1 MERFR
6 LPSRGHERH
15 ARDRVRGIGG
25 PDSGDERP
33 DPWMFWRRVHDFN
46 MTVSDATSGL
56 TFSGVNPF
64 DVLLPPGATT
74 TFNLGTFN
82 RERTN
87 VSSNLDPL
95 AFTLQ
100 LMLTLPA
107 VIGTGPSTL
116 FTSSI
121 HGTTPGGGGPVVVNF
136 NNAWQH
142 FTSPAGIFEIAI
154 LTDPELTK
162 NNFAAVVGTVRNITL
177 PDSRTTS
184 VPEPATLLLVGVG
197 LTACATPIRRR

>member
-121 HGTTPGGGGPVVVNF
+121 HGTTPGG
-136 NNAWQH
+136 AALSSL
-142 FTSPAGIFEIAI
+142 TSTTRGSTSRRPPASSR
-154 LTDPELTK
+154 LQSS
-162 NNFAAVVGTVRNITL
+162 RTL
-177 PDSRTTS
+177 SSRRTTS
-184 VPEPATLLLVGVG
+184 RRSLARSETSPCRTLV
-197 LTACATPIRRR
+197 RRRFLSRQRCCSWVWA